1 MALKISDMPQA
12 APLTGEELIEL
23 VQSGA
28 NTKATV
34 QAVADYVAAQQ
45 AELEQTV
52 EQLNE
57 TQTALSQTLDGLSTT
72 QTALSQTV
80 SQLATTQSAL
90 SNTTT
95 NLKAVSDRAIG
106 KTNVLTKCL
115 FGRYN
120 TYNIG
125 SNPYTCNLVME
136 LEGHFTGLRIGI
148 PNISTSA
155 QANIRACV
163 AVVDRNALAAA
174 WQVAITPTGGTWY
187 DLTLN
192 GNPSITLPPRIGAE
206 RPSITMLDLA
216 PLESLIRA
224 DAGTRPMIMVRIEY
238 PAGTTPSVPYVS
250 TAGWRQADAPRVVK
264 TSTQA
269 VLGVTDKAAYTNT
282 TNTEGSSVV
291 LPIVQYFTKKAG
303 KQLLLIGDSTV
314 EGIGSTPV
322 GCGAAQFAVYNK
334 STLDAPIEYFNAAV
348 HAQGPDTYQLRLGD
362 VFDLV
367 KPTAVFYSPY
377 SVNGISV
384 GGMTAAERTRI
395 YQYMTDTF
403 QFIRSSRIATTLVL
417 IEPLPCNTNFR
428 DTGAGDQS
436 RRDLITMLSQYTGP
450 IVTTGYAAAVSGTQT
465 ASGQTL
471 FAAGASDDGV
481 HPNKNGYRTLLAPTI
496 DPILDV
502 I

>member
-1 MALKISDMPQA
+1 MALKISDMPQS

-28 NTKATV
+28 NTKATI
-34 QAVADYVAAQQ
+34 QAIADYVAAQQ

-52 EQLNE
+52 DQ
-57 TQTALSQTLDGLSTT
+57 LSQTQTTLTQTVGQLTTTQNALSTT
-72 QTALSQTV
+72 TAK
-80 SQLATTQSAL
+80 
-90 SNTTT
+90 
-95 NLKAVSDRAIG
+95 LKSVSDRALV

-155 QANIRACV
+155 QSNIRACV

-216 PLESLIRA
+216 PLESLIRV

-303 KQLLLIGDSTV
+303 KQLLLLGDSTV

-334 STLDAPIEYFNAAV
+334 STLDAPIEYFNAAI

-377 SVNGISV
+377 SINGISV

-417 IEPLPCNTNFR
+417 MEPLPCNQNFR
-428 DTGAGDQS
+428 DTGAGDQA
-436 RRDLITMLSQYTGP
+436 RRDLITMLGQYTGP

-481 HPNKNGYRTLLAPTI
+481 HPNKNGYFTLLAPTI